1 VLPPLVDD
9 DPLQADNTKEHSIAL
24 KHRTFF
30 IKDLRNKFQ
39 IVNHAAS
46 RICYPFPTAS
56 LKIRSGR
63 NNLNSPTPQTNPGSA
78 QPLARRLGLFDAT
91 MLVMGGIIGTGI
103 FMNPYVVAQRVHTPA
118 LVLGAWLVGGCIAL
132 LGGFIWAELAD
143 RMPAAGGQYAYL
155 RDAYHPLVSFLYG
168 WVLLLVIQTG
178 GMAAVTVTFSRYFL
192 ELTGWRSG
200 DWQVALVAL
209 TLLTVI
215 NCMGVRAGGTV
226 QSGLMVLKIAAIALL
241 VFAGTFLIHAH
252 VSWKPFL
259 DQRVSPRLFSSFG
272 AAMVPVVFAFGGWH
286 TATFAAAEMKAPQRD
301 LPRAL
306 IMGVIAVALLYTS
319 VNYVCVRALGVLNL
333 EHTPTPAS
341 AVMRMALGQRG
352 ATIIALGIAVS
363 TLGYL
368 SQSVLTAPRV
378 YFAMARD
385 GLFFRQLAWVHP
397 RSHAPVVA
405 IAIQSVWTMVILLT
419 GSYDKILNYVT
430 SMDVLF
436 WALTAG
442 CLFVLRR
449 REPARSAFPMPA
461 HPYTTA
467 LFCVVC
473 LAVVANTVYTY
484 PENTLIGMAILVAGV
499 PMYYIWRRTS
509 PA

>member
-1 VLPPLVDD
+1 
-9 DPLQADNTKEHSIAL
+9 
-24 KHRTFF
+24 
-30 IKDLRNKFQ
+30 
-39 IVNHAAS
+39 
-46 RICYPFPTAS
+46 
-56 LKIRSGR
+56 
-63 NNLNSPTPQTNPGSA
+63 
-78 QPLARRLGLFDAT
+78 

-143 RMPAAGGQYAYL
+143 RMPTAGGQYAYL

-192 ELTGWRSG
+192 ELTGWHAG
-200 DWQVALVAL
+200 EWQIALVAL

-241 VFAGTFLIHAH
+241 VFAGAFLVHGH
-252 VSWKPFL
+252 VQWKPVL
-259 DQRVSPRLFSSFG
+259 DQPVSGGLFSSFG

-286 TATFAAAEMKAPQRD
+286 TATFASAEMKDPRRD

-306 IMGVIAVALLYTS
+306 IMGVIAVALLYTLS
-319 VNYVCVRALGVLNL
+319 QLCLRARAGDSALAN
-333 EHTPTPAS
+333 TPAPAS

-352 ATIIALGIAVS
+352 ATHHCARHRRLDSGI
-363 TLGYL
+363 
-368 SQSVLTAPRV
+368 SQPERADC
-378 YFAMARD
+378 AARLLCH
-385 GLFFRQLAWVHP
+385 GQRRLFFRQLAWVHP
-397 RSHAPVVA
+397 RTHAPVLA

-436 WALTAG
+436 WALD
-442 CLFVLRR
+442 RR
-449 REPARSAFPMPA
+449 ARSSFFAIEMRRDQLFPCPDILLPLRFFA
-461 HPYTTA
+461 WFAWPW
-467 LFCVVC
+467 L
-473 LAVVANTVYTY
+473 
-484 PENTLIGMAILVAGV
+484 AILCT
-499 PMYYIWRRTS
+499 RTRKIR
-509 PA
+509 